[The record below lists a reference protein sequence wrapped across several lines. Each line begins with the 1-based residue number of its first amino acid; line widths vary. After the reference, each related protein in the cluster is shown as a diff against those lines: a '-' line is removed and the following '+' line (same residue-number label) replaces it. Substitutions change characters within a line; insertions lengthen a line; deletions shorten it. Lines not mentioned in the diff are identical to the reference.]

1 MVPRVPANL
10 VEHLAGFALIEPT
23 GGLLGGVG
31 RLAHHLTGQP
41 GIAVPFGHR
50 TEVLAQ
56 ITQAR
61 GGPPLLCLRLIS
73 KLSSGL
79 TCQLLGLPPRL
90 CGHLPALLSCGVG
103 NLTPG
108 LRGLLADARGLLAG
122 LLSSAALVR

>member
-1 MVPRVPANL
+1 MVPRVRANL
-10 VEHLAGFALIEPT
+10 VEHLAGFSLVEPT

-56 ITQAR
+56 VPQAR
-61 GGPPLLCLRLIS
+61 SGPPLLRLRLVP
-73 KLSSGL
+73 KLPGGFPG
-79 TCQLLGLPPRL
+79 QLLGLSPRL

-103 NLTPG
+103 DLTPG
-108 LRGLLADARGLLAG
+108 LRGLLADA
-122 LLSSAALVR
+122 